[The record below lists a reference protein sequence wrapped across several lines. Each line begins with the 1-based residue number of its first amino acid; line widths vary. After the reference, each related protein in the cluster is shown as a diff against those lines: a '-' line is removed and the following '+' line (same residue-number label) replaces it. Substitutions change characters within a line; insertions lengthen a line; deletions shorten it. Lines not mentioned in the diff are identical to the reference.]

1 MNTVSAARRIWP
13 IFRMCRLLVDG
24 NLLDG
29 SSGSRSDGAESWS
42 LALVWALIPY
52 QMSTWKLAISG
63 LTPLAES
70 PADDTRRYPA
80 PIPLSRWSGRIGAV
94 SDTTTCTP
102 VSPLG
107 Q

>member
-13 IFRMCRLLVDG
+13 IFRMCRLFVLG

-42 LALVWALIPY
+42 LALVWPLIPY
-52 QMSTWKLAISG
+52 QMSTWKLGISG
-63 LTPLAES
+63 GTPLAES

-80 PIPLSRWSGRIGAV
+80 PMPLSRWSGRMVGLSEFVTVI
-94 SDTTTCTP
+94 
-102 VSPLG
+102 
-107 Q
+107 